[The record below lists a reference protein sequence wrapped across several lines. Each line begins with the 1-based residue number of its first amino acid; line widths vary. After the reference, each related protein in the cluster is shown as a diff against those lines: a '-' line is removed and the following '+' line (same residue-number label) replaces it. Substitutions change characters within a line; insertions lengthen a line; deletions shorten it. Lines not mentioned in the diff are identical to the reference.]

1 MQHLQHKKR
10 QMKHLKHASKTL
22 EKHLKTIANIRNIQ
36 IKHFNIYV
44 KRMQYP
50 NKHTCNN
57 TSENIDETL

>member
-1 MQHLQHKKR
+1 
-10 QMKHLKHASKTL
+10 MKHLKHASKTL